1 MAVFGYQAL
10 NREQAVI
17 AGVIVADSARQARDQ
32 LRLQGLTVR
41 KIDVQRAAGAWWRS
55 FIKTGGSS
63 ARLTGTV
70 RELSTLLSVGV
81 PLVESLDVIQQQ
93 HTGAFQ
99 TSLLVL
105 RDRLAG
111 GASLAEAMAE
121 QPTLFDELTI
131 RMAEVGENAGNLDV
145 VLSQLAD
152 FHERAMEL
160 KDRVFSALLY
170 PLIVLLA
177 SCVVSIFLMTVVVP
191 MLLKNLIEANRP
203 LPWPT
208 RVLMFLSDG
217 LVLHGFWVLLGT
229 TLIAGSVS
237 WWLASPTGKKWWHG
251 LLLKLPVVGEMAR
264 KQAVGR
270 GAMIIAVLMRS
281 GIEFLQ
287 AISIAGRSM
296 KNVVLQQA
304 LEQVARDVG
313 RGVEI
318 ADSLRMTNLFSPVVV
333 QVFAVGQ
340 QTGRLEEMLE
350 RLATDFDRQVNSLS
364 GRLAS
369 VLEPILILLLSV
381 FVGFILFATILPI
394 LEAGNVL

>member
-1 MAVFGYQAL
+1 MT
-10 NREQAVI
+10 
-17 AGVIVADSARQARDQ
+17 
-32 LRLQGLTVR
+32 RLQGLTVR
-41 KIDVQRAAGAWWRS
+41 KIDQQRAVGSWWKR
-55 FIKTGGSS
+55 FVWTGGVSTK
-63 ARLTGTV
+63 LTGTI
-70 RELSTLLSVGV
+70 RELSTLLGVGV
-81 PLVESLDVIQQQ
+81 PLVEALDVIQQQ

-111 GASLAEAMAE
+111 GASLAEAMGE
-121 QPTLFDELTI
+121 QATLFDELTI

-152 FHERAMEL
+152 FQERALEL
-160 KDRVFSALLY
+160 KDRVTSALLY
-170 PLIVLLA
+170 PMIVLFA
-177 SCVVSIFLMTVVVP
+177 SCVVSLFLMTVVVP

-208 RVLMFLSDG
+208 RVLKFLSDG
-217 LVLHGFWVLLGT
+217 LLLHGFWVLIGVI
-229 TLIAGSVS
+229 LIAGSVS
-237 WWLASPTGKKWWHG
+237 WWLASPVGRMWWHG
-251 LLLKLPVVGEMAR
+251 VLLKLPVMGDMAR

-270 GAMIIAVLMRS
+270 GAMVIAVLMRS

-287 AISIAGRSM
+287 AIAIAGRSM
-296 KNVVLQQA
+296 KNVVLQRA

-313 RGVEI
+313 RGMEI
-318 ADSLRMTNLFSPVVV
+318 ADSLRMTNLFSPVVI

-350 RLATDFDRQVNSLS
+350 RLAADFDRQVNSLS